1 MWFLCIFYF
10 MNNIYINGIPTDE
23 GENFY
28 IKNQSNGI
36 SCAWVNGKINGK
48 ENPPWT

>member
-1 MWFLCIFYF
+1 
-10 MNNIYINGIPTDE
+10 MNNTYINGIPTDE